1 MVLCLRLID
10 VRLTSWIV
18 QILLLNDVTTA
29 AGGTV
34 DITAHEVL
42 RRGKIKEIYR
52 AVGGAA
58 GGADVNQNFVDAL
71 REAFGG
77 AVVDQ

>member
-1 MVLCLRLID
+1 M
-10 VRLTSWIV
+10 
-18 QILLLNDVTTA
+18 
-29 AGGTV
+29 

-42 RRGKIKEIYR
+42 RRGKVKEIHQ

-58 GGADVNQNFVDAL
+58 GGSDVDQNFVDAL